1 MGTFENSWCL
11 KNISQG
17 YRWFFSFCVIFLSWR
32 GYFGLFF
39 LFCLEMQMSCFNIK
53 ILKPMSKLSS
63 AKYSSCFQSGI
74 LPYSFVCACCRIVL
88 LVCFQDCLKPHCILL
103 YSAPLSLRAADVA
116 NGNANG
122 GRNNVLSSTV
132 SRPMPHSTS
141 PSPACAAGDQG
152 KESSALS
159 SF

>member
-1 MGTFENSWCL
+1 
-11 KNISQG
+11 
-17 YRWFFSFCVIFLSWR
+17 
-32 GYFGLFF
+32 
-39 LFCLEMQMSCFNIK
+39 MSCFNIK
-53 ILKPMSKLSS
+53 ILKPISKLSS